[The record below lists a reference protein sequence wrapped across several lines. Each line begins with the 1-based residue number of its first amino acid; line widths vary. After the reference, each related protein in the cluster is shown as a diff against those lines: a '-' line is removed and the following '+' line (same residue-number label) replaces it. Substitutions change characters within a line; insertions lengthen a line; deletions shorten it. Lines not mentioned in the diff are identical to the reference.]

1 MEMAVNSQFMAT
13 AETVSPLFY
22 KTLVE
27 HDLKLERAETTT
39 LQVNVGLLCNQTC
52 RHCHLD
58 AGPGRQ
64 EIMDSE
70 TADAVIDYAARGA
83 FEAVDITGGAPELNP
98 NIFRLIEGL
107 CRHSSQIILR
117 SNLSLLS
124 DGKRVDLIDL
134 LKEKRI
140 VIVASFPS
148 LNEIQ
153 ADSQRGEG
161 IFQKSIDAL
170 LKLNALGYGESES
183 GLELNLVSN
192 PAGAFLPGAQGPLE
206 KRFRD
211 VLQNKWGVQF
221 NHLYAFAN
229 VPLGRFRAWLKDK
242 GNLDA
247 YLERLASSFNGCAVE
262 NLMCR
267 SLISVSWDGFLY
279 DCDFNLAKGL
289 HMGKEKTHVSEMAGP
304 PAAGSPIACA
314 DHCYTCTAGTGFT

>member
-1 MEMAVNSQFMAT
+1 MEMAVNSQFMAA

-27 HDLKLERAETTT
+27 HDLKLERSETTT

-64 EIMDSE
+64 EIMGHE
-70 TADAVIDYAARGA
+70 TADAVIDYAARGD

-98 NIFRLIEGL
+98 NILRLIEGL
-107 CRHSSQIILR
+107 SRHSSRIIFR

-124 DGKRVDLIDL
+124 DGKRAELIDV
-134 LKEKRI
+134 LKEKKI

-148 LNEIQ
+148 FNEIQ

-170 LKLNALGYGESES
+170 SKLNTLGYGDSET

-206 KRFRD
+206 KRFRE
-211 VLQNKWGVQF
+211 VLQNKWGLQF

-229 VPLGRFRAWLKDK
+229 VPLGRFRAWLKEK

-247 YLERLASSFNGCAVE
+247 YLERLASNFNVCAVE
-262 NLMCR
+262 GVMCR

-289 HMGKEKTHVSEMAGP
+289 PMGKQKTHVSEMAGP
-304 PAAGSPIACA
+304 PDVGSPIACA

>member
-107 CRHSSQIILR
+107 CRHSSRIILR

-279 DCDFNLAKGL
+279 DCDFNLSEGL